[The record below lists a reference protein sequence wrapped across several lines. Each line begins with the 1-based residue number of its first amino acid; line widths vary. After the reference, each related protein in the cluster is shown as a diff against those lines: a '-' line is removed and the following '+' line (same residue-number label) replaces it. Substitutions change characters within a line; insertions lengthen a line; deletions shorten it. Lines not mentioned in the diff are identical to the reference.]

1 MKFCDENFL
10 LSNDVARELY
20 HHTAVNQ
27 PIIDYHCHL
36 SPKDLAE
43 DRRFENI
50 HEPWLGGDHYKW
62 RAMRAN
68 GVPEKL
74 ITGSETSA
82 RENFKRGPQPF
93 QNPARSLS
101 TFSTFGSAASF

>member
-1 MKFCDENFL
+1 MKFCDKDFL
-10 LSNDVARELY
+10 LSNSVARELY
-20 HHTAVNQ
+20 HGTASQQ

-43 DRRFENI
+43 NRQFANV

-74 ITGSETSA
+74 ITGNETSA
-82 RENFKRGPQPF
+82 REKLSVLAIMPT
-93 QNPARSLS
+93 ARAS
-101 TFSTFGSAASF
+101 T